1 MKRPPRLI
9 ARTLT
14 MTFVTVAV
22 ILSLVFVVL
31 TLEVRGRVRSAE
43 ISRLGLTER
52 LFTTLEARR
61 QQEQLA
67 TIAIVAENPTLKA
80 ALDTYFAES
89 SFSDLPAD
97 HAASLRQTVSVE
109 AEKLATLTGADVV
122 AILDSTGHVF
132 ASAGA
137 SRDLWRQGQLIETR
151 SNEASTFEGVV
162 DLAGGTFHYVGA
174 PLRLVD
180 RDVGALVI
188 GDGLDD
194 QYARQVAGLAG
205 EDVVIA
211 VNGNLVASTMANDLG
226 RDLVHSAAFREEM
239 ETGVAGTDGTLTF
252 KDQEYAVRTLLA
264 SGPARVYTLSSV
276 GAATDAATG
285 EALWAL
291 GTLALGAFMLAGFGS
306 LWLAHTLT
314 GPIDQLAGE
323 IGMMAASRDL
333 RRPLQPTGTSLELDS
348 LTEHFNDL
356 VRGLTAAEEQTQE
369 AYVGSIRAFA
379 AMLDA
384 RDPYTAGHSER
395 VSTLSVLI
403 GKRLNLGEKDL
414 EVLRLGA
421 LLHDIGKIGVSDAI
435 LRKPAALTPEEY
447 EQLKRHPTIGAHVL
461 RQVPF
466 LAPHIPIVELHHE
479 RPDGRGYPLGLR
491 GEEIPLASRIVH
503 VADAFDAI
511 TSARAYRPGRDTET
525 AVIELKRHVGTD
537 FDPQALDALLA
548 VLPRSS
554 ATPELVGV
562 SASAHRLA

>member
-1 MKRPPRLI
+1 
-9 ARTLT
+9 

-22 ILSLVFVVL
+22 ILSVVFVVL
-31 TLEVRGRVRSAE
+31 TLEVRERVRSTE
-43 ISRLGLTER
+43 ISRLELTER
-52 LFTTLEARR
+52 LFTTLEAQR

-122 AILDSTGHVF
+122 AVLDSTGHVF
-132 ASAGA
+132 ASAGV
-137 SRDLWRQGQLIETR
+137 SRDLWTQGQLIETPW
-151 SNEASTFEGVV
+151 NEASTFEGVAA
-162 DLAGGTFHYVGA
+162 LAGGTFRYVGA

-180 RDVGALVI
+180 RNVGALVI
-188 GDGLDD
+188 GDGLDEE
-194 QYARQVAGLAG
+194 YARELAGLAG

-211 VNGNLVASTMANDLG
+211 VKGNLVASTMPADLG
-226 RDLVHSAAFREEM
+226 RDLVRSEAMFDGDAETARAERE
-239 ETGVAGTDGTLTF
+239 GTLTLQ
-252 KDQEYAVRTLLA
+252 DEEYAVRTLLA

-276 GAATDAATG
+276 GTATEAATG

-333 RRPLQPTGTSLELDS
+333 RRPLHPTGTSLELDS
-348 LTEHFNDL
+348 LTEHFNEL
-356 VRGLTAAEEQTQE
+356 VRGVTVAEAQTQE
-369 AYVGSIRAFA
+369 AYLGSIRAFA

-395 VSTLSVLI
+395 VSTLSVLM
-403 GKRLNLGEKDL
+403 GRQLNLDESDL

-435 LRKPAALTPEEY
+435 LRKPAALTAEEY
-447 EQLKRHPTIGAHVL
+447 EQLKLHPTIGAHVL

-491 GEEIPLASRIVH
+491 GDEIPLAARIVH

-511 TSARAYRPGRDTET
+511 TSARAYRPARDTET

-537 FDPQALDALLA
+537 FDPQALEALLA
-548 VLPRSS
+548 VLPRTTT
-554 ATPELVGV
+554 TPELVAV
-562 SASAHRLA
+562 SVPVHRIA

>member
-1 MKRPPRLI
+1 
-9 ARTLT
+9 

-22 ILSLVFVVL
+22 ILSVVFVVL
-31 TLEVRGRVRSAE
+31 TLEVRSRVRAAE
-43 ISRLGLTER
+43 IGRLSLTER
-52 LFTTLEARR
+52 IFTTLEARR

-97 HAASLRQTVSVE
+97 HAASLRETVTVE

-122 AILDSTGHVF
+122 AVLDATGRVF
-132 ASAGA
+132 ASAGI
-137 SRDLWRQGQLIETR
+137 SRDHWSLGELIEAP
-151 SNEASTFEGVV
+151 SNESSTFEGVAA
-162 DLAGGTFHYVGA
+162 LSRGTFRYVGA

-188 GDGLDD
+188 GAGLDTE
-194 QYARQVAGLAG
+194 YARELAGLAG
-205 EDVVIA
+205 EDVVIT
-211 VNGNLVASTMANDLG
+211 VSGDVVASTMPDDVT
-226 RDLVHSAAFREEM
+226 RDLVSTTRGREADGEAAA
-239 ETGVAGTDGTLTF
+239 TAPQGTFALNGE
-252 KDQEYAVRTLLA
+252 EYAVRTLLA
-264 SGPARVYTLSSV
+264 SGPARVYTLSSI
-276 GAATDAATG
+276 DAATG
-285 EALWAL
+285 AATRNALWAL
-291 GTLALGAFMLAGFGS
+291 GTLALGAFVLAGLGS
-306 LWLAHTLT
+306 FWLAHTLT

-333 RRPLQPTGTSLELDS
+333 GKPLHPSGISLELDS
-348 LTEHFNDL
+348 LTETFNDL
-356 VRGLTAAEEQTQE
+356 VRGLTTAEAQTQA
-369 AYVGSIRAFA
+369 AYLGSIRAFA

-395 VSTLSVLI
+395 VSALSVLI
-403 GKRLNLGEKDL
+403 GRRLNLSETDL

-435 LRKPAALTPEEY
+435 LRKPEALTVEEY
-447 EQLKRHPTIGAHVL
+447 EQLKRHPSIGAHVL

-479 RPDGRGYPLGLR
+479 RPDGRGYPLGLS
-491 GEEIPLASRIVH
+491 GDDIPLAARIVH

-525 AVIELKRHVGTD
+525 AIAELERHSGTD
-537 FDPQALDALLA
+537 FDPQALNALLA
-548 VLPRSS
+548 VVPFAST
-554 ATPELVGV
+554 APELT
-562 SASAHRLA
+562 SALAPMHQIA

>member
-1 MKRPPRLI
+1 
-9 ARTLT
+9 

-22 ILSLVFVVL
+22 ILSVVFVVL
-31 TLEVRGRVRSAE
+31 TLEVSGRVRSAE
-43 ISRLGLTER
+43 IGRLGLTER

-67 TIAIVAENPTLKA
+67 TIAVVAENPTLKA

-97 HAASLRQTVSVE
+97 HAASLHQTVSVE
-109 AEKLATLTGADVV
+109 AEKLAALTGADVV
-122 AILDSTGHVF
+122 AILDSAGRIF

-137 SRDLWRQGQLIETR
+137 SRDLWTPGQAIDTPW
-151 SNEASTFEGVV
+151 NEASTFEGVA
-162 DLAGGTFHYVGA
+162 DLPGGTFRYVGA

-180 RDVGALVI
+180 RNVGALVI
-188 GDGLDD
+188 GDGLDEE
-194 QYARQVAGLAG
+194 YARQLAGLAG

-211 VNGNLVASTMANDLG
+211 VNGHLVASTMAGDMG
-226 RDLVHSAAFREEM
+226 GDLVQSMAVRTEDADTARAEAE
-239 ETGVAGTDGTLTF
+239 DTLTLR
-252 KDQEYAVRTLLA
+252 DEEYAVRTLLA

-276 GAATDAATG
+276 GAAIDTATG
-285 EALWAL
+285 EAFWAL

-333 RRPLQPTGTSLELDS
+333 RRPLHPTGSSLELDS
-348 LTEHFNDL
+348 LTEHFNAL
-356 VRGLTAAEEQTQE
+356 VRGLTAAEAQTQE
-369 AYVGSIRAFA
+369 AYLGSIRAFA

-395 VSTLSVLI
+395 VSALSVLM
-403 GKRLNLGEKDL
+403 GRQLGLCENDL

-435 LRKPAALTPEEY
+435 LRKPGALTAEEY

-461 RQVPF
+461 RQLPF
-466 LAPHIPIVELHHE
+466 LTPHIPIVELHHE

-491 GEEIPLASRIVH
+491 GDEIPLAARIVH

-511 TSARAYRPGRDTET
+511 TSARAYRPGRDADT
-525 AVIELKRHVGTD
+525 AVIELKRYVGTD
-537 FDPQALDALLA
+537 FDPKALEALLA
-548 VLPRSS
+548 VLPQIVT
-554 ATPELVGV
+554 TPEHVTVPVPVHLI
-562 SASAHRLA
+562 A